1 MDLNCFTTYEMLSN
15 YSLNKVITS
24 CLYISVCAEI
34 CVLNKNKLCMSFGIL
49 VDLINRNLYAL
60 LLLNYMQ
67 TVCNADLQK
76 FTS

>member
-1 MDLNCFTTYEMLSN
+1 
-15 YSLNKVITS
+15 
-24 CLYISVCAEI
+24 
-34 CVLNKNKLCMSFGIL
+34 MSFGIL